1 MPQVIRSEIK
11 HYSCNTVSV
20 AVEIAEAVRVN
31 PNGETPC
38 PVCGQT
44 DSNLRFSSLI
54 ELDNVYILERTI

>member
-20 AVEIAEAVRVN
+20 AVEIAEAIRVN
-31 PNGETPC
+31 PNGETSC

>member
-31 PNGETPC
+31 PNGETSC